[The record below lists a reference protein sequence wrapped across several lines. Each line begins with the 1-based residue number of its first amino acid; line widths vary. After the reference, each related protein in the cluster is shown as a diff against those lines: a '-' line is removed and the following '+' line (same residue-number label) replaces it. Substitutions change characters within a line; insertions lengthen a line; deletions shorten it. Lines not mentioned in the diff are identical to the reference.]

1 MDFRG
6 KKAMHRK
13 EILECNDIEKL
24 KKFALLEDK
33 IIFYI
38 AETIT
43 DVHSQR
49 ISKNEAI
56 EDISD
61 CIVKHQ
67 DEFFEFPKS
76 EDKVILVN
84 QQKMDEIHDI
94 INNYV
99 SGIDT
104 TFEILDKIKEVF
116 EI

>member
-1 MDFRG
+1 
-6 KKAMHRK
+6 MHRK

-24 KKFALLEDK
+24 KKFALLENK

-38 AETIT
+38 AETMT
-43 DVHSQR
+43 DVRSQR

-61 CIVKHQ
+61 YLVKHQ
-67 DEFFEFPKS
+67 DEFFEFPES

-84 QQKMDEIHDI
+84 QQKMDDIHDI
-94 INNYV
+94 IINYV
-99 SGIDT
+99 CGTNT
-104 TFEILDKIKEVF
+104 TFEILDQIKEVF